1 MKRFLFTL
9 KLAWSGPPHKWR
21 GACACVSSLRLQRHL
36 FLHVS
41 PMRDGSGHRPRRP
54 FSRGHSGEK
63 SRLAPSPTGRGRSL
77 RDVMLSR
84 PECVGLGFIQQT
96 SPGSLGVREPET
108 RARCW
113 ISGCARTRSF
123 PHTHARAHSSRH
135 SPTHTLACVRARR
148 HTPTCA
154 CSWAHAPHVH
164 PRACV
169 RACRRSRAIA
179 HMRVCVQT
187 HTPAHSH
194 TCGSTRD
201 AGTLPAA
208 GASAPTAV
216 SRDLRLRS
224 RRRAG
229 LCVLSREGREEAA
242 LGDPEGAS

>member
-1 MKRFLFTL
+1 MAPGIAHVGLFHGDTPVRKVALLQARRGEGGPSGTSCRRVRSVSDSGSSSKRPRVH
-9 KLAWSGPPHKWR
+9 SVSESRRRGR
-21 GACACVSSLRLQRHL
+21 GA
-36 FLHVS
+36 
-41 PMRDGSGHRPRRP
+41 
-54 FSRGHSGEK
+54 
-63 SRLAPSPTGRGRSL
+63 
-77 RDVMLSR
+77 
-84 PECVGLGFIQQT
+84 GFK
-96 SPGSLGVREPET
+96 G
-108 RARCW
+108 
-113 ISGCARTRSF
+113 ARTRSF

-148 HTPTCA
+148 HTRTCA

-169 RACRRSRAIA
+169 RACRRSHAVRSRAIA

>member
-1 MKRFLFTL
+1 M
-9 KLAWSGPPHKWR
+9 
-21 GACACVSSLRLQRHL
+21 CVRSLRLQRHL

-77 RDVMLSR
+77 WDIMSSR

-96 SPGSLGVREPET
+96 SPGSSSKRPRVHSVSKSRRRGRGAGFQGAPAHAHSHTLTLVHTHPGTVPRT
-108 RARCW
+108 LSRV
-113 ISGCARTRSF
+113 CARAGTLPRV
-123 PHTHARAHSSRH
+123 RAHGRTL
-135 SPTHTLACVRARR
+135 PTF
-148 HTPTCA
+148 TPA
-154 CSWAHAPHVH
+154 
-164 PRACV
+164 RACV
-169 RACRRSRAIA
+169 LADAHAVRSRAIA

-224 RRRAG
+224 RRPSGA
-229 LCVLSREGREEAA
+229 LCPLSRGEGGGCTRR
-242 LGDPEGAS
+242 P